1 MLCLSFGDGHVK
13 SFGVQLRL
21 QSTEIC
27 VVESVRFCV
36 RHFLV
41 HCCCG
46 QCCQL
51 TERALRADV
60 TVLSVDTEPASR
72 ADVTVLSVDTEPASL
87 ADVTVLSVDTE
98 PASRAD
104 VTMLS
109 VDTGVTVLSKSNRS
123 SSGKEW
129 KRPQGESG
137 LLSTLICCAAFS
149 PVQ

>member
-1 MLCLSFGDGHVK
+1 MYLALSTRKVLCTIYTFSVIHSFTLGFKPCMLCLSSGDGHVR
-13 SFGVQLRL
+13 SSGVQPRR
-21 QSTEIC
+21 QSTEIR

-36 RHFLV
+36 KHFLV

-72 ADVTVLSVDTEPASL
+72 ADVTVLSVDTERASR

-98 PASRAD
+98 HHVQMS
-104 VTMLS
+104 L
-109 VDTGVTVLSKSNRS
+109 
-123 SSGKEW
+123 
-129 KRPQGESG
+129 
-137 LLSTLICCAAFS
+137 CCQLTQS
-149 PVQ
+149 QHHEQMSLCC